1 MKKIFFLISL
11 VVISM
16 TGFSQSKVGTVD
28 VDYILSK
35 MPELKQVSE
44 AMTEYGTG
52 LDKQFKEKMTAYQA
66 ILDGYNNSTETFTDA
81 QVKERQGELYAL
93 EQEITKFQQNAVQLI
108 RIKEDELKRPLYQNI
123 AQSLEKIAKAE
134 NYTQV
139 LSLTDNNT
147 VIYIDP
153 NFDLTLSI
161 LKDLG
166 ISIE

>member
-1 MKKIFFLISL
+1 M
-11 VVISM
+11 
-16 TGFSQSKVGTVD
+16 
-28 VDYILSK
+28 
-35 MPELKQVSE
+35 
-44 AMTEYGTG
+44 
-52 LDKQFKEKMTAYQA
+52 
-66 ILDGYNNSTETFTDA
+66 
-81 QVKERQGELYAL
+81 
-93 EQEITKFQQNAVQLI
+93 QLI